1 MSPQVGQAGKRLFEF
16 FERRWEQLAP
26 NMDWER
32 EGGKV
37 DARLR
42 MIMIVVVWWEW
53 NGMNEW
59 MNEWEWKNDDERE
72 WERVIES

>member
-1 MSPQVGQAGKRLFEF
+1 
-16 FERRWEQLAP
+16 
-26 NMDWER
+26 MDWER

-37 DARLR
+37 DVRLR

-59 MNEWEWKNDDERE
+59 MNEWEWKNDDEWE
-72 WERVIES
+72 WEWVIES

>member
-1 MSPQVGQAGKRLFEF
+1 
-16 FERRWEQLAP
+16 
-26 NMDWER
+26 MDWER

-37 DARLR
+37 DVRLR

-59 MNEWEWKNDDERE
+59 MNENGRMMMSENENEWLRVNVWLIEWMIVLRIGNWIIENE
-72 WERVIES
+72 WEL